1 VRQPESGTGGA
12 SAVRFP
18 LHAPGSTVE
27 NLAIVNDPKDF
38 DETVSGD
45 TVKHQ
50 VPRLA
55 NTVSRG
61 NEASS

>member
-1 VRQPESGTGGA
+1 
-12 SAVRFP
+12 
-18 LHAPGSTVE
+18 
-27 NLAIVNDPKDF
+27 VNDPKDF

-45 TVKHQ
+45 TVKQQ